1 MVIITGA
8 SSGIGKALAEIY
20 LHQGQKVIG
29 ISRTNSIKNE
39 LFEFIPCDLTKVED
53 LKRLLQKLPDYFLTN
68 EKVTLI
74 NNAGIIG
81 DIKASKDLTL
91 EHYLNVSTV
100 NIVAL
105 QAITSSALAHLKEQQ
120 LNAIVNISSGA
131 GRRAIPSWSAYCASK
146 AAVDLFS
153 ETVKAELLE
162 QGNELT
168 KIYALAP
175 GVVDTQMQSH
185 IRKSNEADFSSLSNF
200 KKLKKENNLKS
211 PKEVAQQI
219 IELLKLP
226 QQEVINR
233 LT

>member
-1 MVIITGA
+1 MIIITGA

-20 LHQGQKVIG
+20 LQQGQKVIG
-29 ISRTNSIKNE
+29 ISRTNSIEHE
-39 LFEFIPCDLTKVED
+39 LFEFIPCDLTKVEE
-53 LKRLLQKLPDYFLTN
+53 LKFLLKKLPECFTPN
-68 EKVTLI
+68 EEISLI

-91 EHYLNVSTV
+91 EHYLNVTTV

-105 QAITSSALAHLKEQQ
+105 QAITTSALAHTNNHQ

-153 ETVKAELLE
+153 ETIKAELLE
-162 QGNELT
+162 QGNNHT
-168 KIYALAP
+168 KVYALAP
-175 GVVDTQMQSH
+175 GVVDTQMQNH
-185 IRKSNEADFSSLSNF
+185 IRKTNEADFSSLSNF
-200 KKLKKENNLKS
+200 KKLKEENNLKS
-211 PKEVAQQI
+211 PLDVAQQI
-219 IELLKLP
+219 IELLQLP

-233 LT
+233 LS